1 MKTSIVNFQ
10 VIRPTHSA
18 DQETILEWVAH
29 AHSHAEALK
38 NKWDLEGAHFHRF
51 YEEIKDKVLQIGIG
65 PDKIKRRGMQSTDF
79 THKNWE
85 EMGIFKLA
93 EAEEGLGLKTRKEFF
108 DKEVDGI
115 FSAFYPEGSSIAPHL
130 IHVTCTGYAAPSGA
144 QRIVSKK
151 NLGKETTVTH
161 AYHMG
166 CYAAFPSIRMGWGF
180 LSTSHLKPQKNVV
193 DIVHTEMCS
202 LHFNPVFHSLEQL
215 VVQTL
220 FADGFIKYSMMPS
233 DVARNSFDQVL
244 DVLAL
249 HEEIVPDSSQSMTW
263 KLENWGMRMTV
274 AKEVPVLIKRNLPSF
289 IETLIEK
296 SGLDPALVAREALY
310 AIHPG
315 GPKIVQQI
323 AEILK
328 LDRDHV
334 RHSQGVLEEFGNMSS
349 GTIPHVW
356 DRILKDPQIKNGTWI
371 IGLAFGPGLSIS
383 GGLFQKG
390 G

>member
-1 MKTSIVNFQ
+1 MKTSLVNFQ
-10 VIRPTHSA
+10 VIRPVHSA
-18 DQETILEWVAH
+18 DQESILEWVAH

-38 NKWDLEGAHFHRF
+38 NKWDLDGEEFNSF
-51 YEEIKDKVLQIGIG
+51 YEAIKGKLLQIGVG
-65 PDKIKRRGMQSTDF
+65 PDKIKRRGMQSSDF
-79 THKNWE
+79 IHKSWK
-85 EMGIFKLA
+85 EMEIFKLE
-93 EAEEGLGLKTRKEFF
+93 EAQEGLGLKARKDFF
-108 DKEVDGI
+108 DKQLDGI
-115 FSAFYPEGSSIAPHL
+115 FDTFYPEEIRPASHL

-144 QRIVSKK
+144 QRLVSKK
-151 NLGKETTVTH
+151 NLGRETTVTH

-166 CYAAFPSIRMGWGF
+166 CYAAFPAIRMALGF
-180 LSTSHLKPQKNVV
+180 LSTPHQGSKENSV

-202 LHFNPVFHSLEQL
+202 LHFNPILHSTEQL

-220 FADGFIKYSMMPS
+220 FADGFIKYSLVPS
-233 DVARNSFDQVL
+233 DSARKSFENVL
-244 DVLAL
+244 DVLSL
-249 HEEIVPDSSQSMTW
+249 HEEIIPDSSDSMTW
-263 KLENWGMRMTV
+263 GFENWGMRMTI

-289 IETLIEK
+289 VQRLVRK
-296 SGLDPALVAREALY
+296 AGLDPDVVGKEALY

-315 GPKIVQQI
+315 GPKIVQQV
-323 AEILK
+323 AEILN

-356 DRILKDPQIKNGTWI
+356 ERILKDPQIKKGTWI

-390 G
+390 

>member
-1 MKTSIVNFQ
+1 MKTSLVNFQ
-10 VIRPTHSA
+10 VIRPAHSA
-18 DQETILEWVAH
+18 DQETVLEWVAR

-38 NKWDLEGAHFHRF
+38 NKWDLEGKDFNHF
-51 YEEIKDKVLQIGIG
+51 YEEIKAKLLQVGVG

-79 THKNWE
+79 THKNWK
-85 EMGIFKLA
+85 EMGIFKLE

-108 DKEVDGI
+108 DKEVDGV
-115 FSAFYPEGSSIAPHL
+115 FNAFYPEDAGVAPHL

-144 QRIVSKK
+144 QRIVSRK
-151 NLGKETTVTH
+151 NLGKKATVTH

-166 CYAAFPSIRMGWGF
+166 CYAAFPSIRMAAGF
-180 LSTSHLKPQKNVV
+180 LSISHLTPKENVV

-202 LHFNPVFHSLEQL
+202 LHFNPILHSTEQL

-220 FADGFIKYSMMPS
+220 FADGFIKYSLMPS
-233 DVARNSFDQVL
+233 DIARESFDEIL

-249 HEEIVPDSSQSMTW
+249 HEEIIPDSSHSMTW
-263 KLENWGMRMTV
+263 KLENWGMRMTI
-274 AKEVPVLIKRNLPSF
+274 AKEVPVLIKRNLHSF
-289 IETLIEK
+289 IHALIEK
-296 SGLDPALVAREALY
+296 SGLDPEVVGKDALY

-323 AEILK
+323 AEILN

-334 RHSQGVLEEFGNMSS
+334 RHSQSVLEEFGNMSS

-356 DRILKDPQIKNGTWI
+356 DRILKDPQIKKGTWI

-390 G
+390 